1 MWEKTSESPAERSCV
16 RFKRPPRRCVGLL
29 DKDVSFRH
37 FPRGFAQVA
46 QLVEQGIENPRVGG
60 SIPSLGTDSRS
71 FRGVCGSNESEESAS
86 DRGVCPTG
94 VPRDARP
101 FLGECARIVASTCA
115 ASSSGL
121 SLP

>member
-1 MWEKTSESPAERSCV
+1 MWEKTSESSAERSCV

-60 SIPSLGTDSRS
+60 SIPSLGTA
-71 FRGVCGSNESEESAS
+71 VPPPVPVNVPVPVP
-86 DRGVCPTG
+86 DR
-94 VPRDARP
+94 
-101 FLGECARIVASTCA
+101 
-115 ASSSGL
+115 
-121 SLP
+121 